1 MNDVLRTYY
10 IESENS
16 SALTKRGR
24 KRIALETY
32 LYYIEFLNR
41 YITKVPNAVLLKIR
55 FHFATSFYGIVCAKN
70 IFEIMNEVK
79 PIASKL
85 LVLLMFPFAFILSKI
100 KS

>member
-1 MNDVLRTYY
+1 M
-10 IESENS
+10 
-16 SALTKRGR
+16 
-24 KRIALETY
+24 
-32 LYYIEFLNR
+32 
-41 YITKVPNAVLLKIR
+41 PNAVLLKIR